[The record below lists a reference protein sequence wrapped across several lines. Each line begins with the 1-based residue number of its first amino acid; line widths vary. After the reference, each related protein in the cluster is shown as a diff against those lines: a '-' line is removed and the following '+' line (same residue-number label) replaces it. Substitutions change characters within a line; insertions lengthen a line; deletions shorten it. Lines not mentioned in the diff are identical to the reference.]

1 MGIRKVCG
9 YQGSAGVSA
18 EVSVGFYFILGF
30 FFFSSQL
37 VFFILY
43 SRETFFKDYGCP
55 YETAL
60 SRAPAGTGCVCGPW
74 NARARARTRI

>member
-18 EVSVGFYFILGF
+18 EVSVGFILFWDFF
-30 FFFSSQL
+30 FFFSVS
-37 VFFILY
+37 FFILY

-74 NARARARTRI
+74 NARARI